1 MDDISDAWDLVV
13 TLLDDGESE
22 DGQVHGDDASTD
34 GLALALTG
42 TAGTVTGVTVGE
54 EKADTGWVHDSLLH
68 WETLLVVA
76 SGDLEDVSLEL
87 VSNAVT
93 WDLGA
98 HSLVHEDTEL
108 TLIFDFDK
116 LLTAIGRLYLLL
128 VSCSHGMFVRSQIS
142 RAGGR

>member
-1 MDDISDAWDLVV
+1 VDDISDAWDLVF
-13 TLLDDGESE
+13 TLLDDGEGE

-34 GLALALTG
+34 GFTLALTSA
-42 TAGTVTGVTVGE
+42 AGTVAGVAVGE

-87 VSNAVT
+87 ISNAVT
-93 WDLGA
+93 WDLSA

-108 TLIFDFDK
+108 ALIFDFDE
-116 LLTAIGRLYLLL
+116 LLAAIGRL
-128 VSCSHGMFVRSQIS
+128 
-142 RAGGR
+142 